1 MRYFSRLLFTLL
13 FICTYSP
20 TIAQDLGDCRRG
32 DKTIDQL
39 INACKSIVE
48 SKNRTD
54 REVSIAA
61 RQTGLLLKIDGR
73 SVEEVTG
80 YFLLSA
86 KKGHSES
93 YAHIGDLYRN
103 GYKTLKPDY
112 EKALYYY
119 GQSSGENVSITQLVG
134 LGEMYLNGQGVEKS
148 IEKAI
153 SNFELVAHLDDENAS
168 IRVRLCDI
176 FQYGKHVDTD
186 LVQAFFWCS
195 SAVDAEAY
203 PTLKGLY
210 ENNRLNLEMRMSKV
224 QLFESNKLIN
234 ECKKSRILLCMTLK
248 RM

>member
-1 MRYFSRLLFTLL
+1 MRYFSRMLFTLL

-73 SVEEVTG
+73 KVEEVIG
-80 YFLLSA
+80 YLLLSA
-86 KKGHSES
+86 KKGYLES
-93 YAHIGDLYRN
+93 YAQIGDLYRT

-119 GQSSGENVSITQLVG
+119 GQSGENVSITQLVG

-168 IRVRLCDI
+168 I
-176 FQYGKHVDTD
+176 
-186 LVQAFFWCS
+186 A
-195 SAVDAEAY
+195 
-203 PTLKGLY
+203 
-210 ENNRLNLEMRMSKV
+210 
-224 QLFESNKLIN
+224 
-234 ECKKSRILLCMTLK
+234 ILHFY
-248 RM
+248 